1 MLYLQR
7 PRVGEE
13 IMNSKKQVDP
23 QEYLKRYLEMLEG
36 SIMMGLTALK
46 SIQKSKNLNAA
57 KSIAHVAE
65 NGIKAYAKTFV
76 KN

>member
-1 MLYLQR
+1 MMDSDEQAKDYLA
-7 PRVGEE
+7 
-13 IMNSKKQVDP
+13 K
-23 QEYLKRYLEMLEG
+23 YLEMLEG
-36 SIMMGLTALK
+36 SIMMALTSLK
-46 SIQKSKNLNAA
+46 NIQKSKNLNAA